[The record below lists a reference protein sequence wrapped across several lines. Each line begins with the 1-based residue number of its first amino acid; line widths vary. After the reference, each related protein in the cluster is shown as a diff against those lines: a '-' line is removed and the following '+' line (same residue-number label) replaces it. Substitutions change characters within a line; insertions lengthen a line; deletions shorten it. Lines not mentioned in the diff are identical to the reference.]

1 MADEGT
7 PTASAAPR
15 GFLGWIERL
24 GNLLP
29 DPALLFVW
37 GALIVIL
44 LSALAAAQGWTVR
57 PMVAQTVVDAAG
69 EPVIDAATGRPQVA
83 FVQQTD
89 ADGNPMVL
97 RARSL
102 LTSEGIFW
110 ALDTMVANFI
120 AFPPLGVVLVGML
133 GIGVAERTGL
143 FAALLRALMLVVPS
157 RLFTPMIVFLGIM
170 SSIGSDSGYIVLP
183 PLAAAL
189 YYSVGRSPLA
199 GIAAAFAGIAA
210 GFNANLLITGLD
222 PLLAGL
228 TTTGATIID
237 PTYAVAPTCNWGF
250 MAASTI
256 VMTFVGWFVTARL
269 VEPRLAA
276 RPVTEG
282 GAAGIASA
290 DITQQ
295 RLSGREWRALAA
307 SVTFM
312 GLMIALVVVLTFV
325 EGSPLHGASPRPPN
339 FDRWVAVIV
348 PIIFFVFLLPG
359 LLYGIIVGNIRS
371 SKHAAT
377 AMVDTIAAVAPIIVL
392 AFFAAQFIEY
402 FKYSQLDRM
411 LAFTGGEML
420 ARAGLPTWALLVA
433 FIVLTVLF
441 DLMIVSMSAKYT
453 MMAPIFVPMFMVVG
467 ISPELTQAA
476 YRIGDSVANSISP
489 LNPYLIVI
497 LTFMQRYAKNTGIGT
512 VLAMMLPYTLAFAL
526 VWTAMLLGWVWLDIP
541 LGREGPLTYPN

>member
-7 PTASAAPR
+7 PNASAAPR

-237 PTYAVAPTCNWGF
+237 PTYAVAPT
-250 MAASTI
+250 
-256 VMTFVGWFVTARL
+256 
-269 VEPRLAA
+269 
-276 RPVTEG
+276 G
-282 GAAGIASA
+282 GS
-290 DITQQ
+290 
-295 RLSGREWRALAA
+295 W
-307 SVTFM
+307 
-312 GLMIALVVVLTFV
+312 
-325 EGSPLHGASPRPPN
+325 PPRP
-339 FDRWVAVIV
+339 
-348 PIIFFVFLLPG
+348 
-359 LLYGIIVGNIRS
+359 S
-371 SKHAAT
+371 S
-377 AMVDTIAAVAPIIVL
+377 
-392 AFFAAQFIEY
+392 
-402 FKYSQLDRM
+402 
-411 LAFTGGEML
+411 
-420 ARAGLPTWALLVA
+420 
-433 FIVLTVLF
+433 
-441 DLMIVSMSAKYT
+441 
-453 MMAPIFVPMFMVVG
+453 
-467 ISPELTQAA
+467 
-476 YRIGDSVANSISP
+476 
-489 LNPYLIVI
+489 
-497 LTFMQRYAKNTGIGT
+497 
-512 VLAMMLPYTLAFAL
+512 
-526 VWTAMLLGWVWLDIP
+526 
-541 LGREGPLTYPN
+541 